1 MRIKKS
7 WLVFLCLLPFLFVSC
22 SGSGSGSGSLG
33 TLELKLTDNPGDYLS
48 VFVTITGIYA
58 IVDDSGPYRIEFA
71 DFSSPAVVEETGDT
85 VTVDL
90 IQLYNQ
96 TPISFALGNL
106 PAGRLDQIRLII
118 SEASLV
124 AYEDVVEVDG
134 NDDGEIEHVEATY
147 PVKVPSGAQSG
158 IKLNPR
164 DIEIQSGS
172 LTSLTLDFDA
182 DKSIVRLGGVE
193 DSSRDYDFILKPVI
207 FILEA
212 TGTIATDTE
221 TVATGLN
228 FPTDLQAVEGEGA
241 GSLAG
246 SVLVANAGT
255 SGTNAQT
262 VLPVDVSE
270 TWPIDAT
277 AITPPFASSA
287 DIFEGEP
294 LVNSPSGLAQYMDL
308 VWISNSVSATVLD
321 SAGTVSEL
329 YTTGGLSALSAMYI
343 DDNLLSSE
351 SVEGLIQTSGV
362 EFGGFAPSG
371 LLANDEFVVYQTNG
385 NGSIT
390 GIIIAKQLIFDVLGA
405 GSFGEPTDL
414 AFVPP
419 LTPIATGNPAGTPA
433 GWLFVTNA
441 ATDQIGVVSLTT
453 IGGAV
458 GDEATR
464 VSGEIVQTL
473 SYPWLSN
480 PVGIAYSPG
489 ADLLYI
495 ANRGNGTITVISP
508 DGVEV
513 ATYDTGFGANA
524 LNGIDVAADGTVYVT
539 NTAGNNDPSAD
550 AGSSTL
556 EKVNILP

>member
-7 WLVFLCLLPFLFVSC
+7 WLVFLFLLPFLFVSC
-22 SGSGSGSGSLG
+22 GGGSSSGTSAG
-33 TLELKLTDNPGDYLS
+33 TLELKLTDSPGDYLS
-48 VFVTITGIYA
+48 VFVKIVGVYA
-58 IVDDSGPYRIEFA
+58 IVDDAGPYRLEFA

-96 TPISFALGNL
+96 TPISFALGSL
-106 PAGRLDQIRLII
+106 PAGRLDQIRLVIT
-118 SEASLV
+118 EARIV
-124 AYEDVVEVDG
+124 IEDES
-134 NDDGEIEHVEATY
+134 GEGVTY

-164 DIEIQSGS
+164 DIDIHSGS

-182 DKSIVRLGGVE
+182 EKSIVELGESGN
-193 DSSRDYDFILKPVI
+193 SSREYDYILKPVI

-228 FPTDLQAVEGEGA
+228 FPTDLQAVEDG

-246 SVLVANAGT
+246 NVLVANTGT
-255 SGTNAQT
+255 SGTNSQT
-262 VLPVDVSE
+262 VLPVDVSQ

-277 AITPPFASSA
+277 TITPPFASSG

-294 LVNSPSGLAQYMDL
+294 LVNSPSGLAQYADL
-308 VWISNSVSATVLD
+308 VWISNLFSATVLD

-329 YTTGGLSALSAMYI
+329 YTAGSLSALYV
-343 DDNLLSSE
+343 DNTLPTSE
-351 SVEGLIQTSGV
+351 SPTGLVETSGV

-390 GIIIAKQLIFDVLGA
+390 GIIIAKQLIFDVLGSGFTA
-405 GSFGEPTDL
+405 PSDL

-419 LTPIATGNPAGTPA
+419 LTPIAAGNPEGTPA
-433 GWLFVTNA
+433 GWLFVTDS
-441 ATDQIGVVSLTT
+441 ATDQIGVVTLTT
-453 IGGAV
+453 TGGAV
-458 GDEATR
+458 GDETTR
-464 VSGEIVQTL
+464 VSGEVVQTL

-480 PVGIAYSPG
+480 PVGIAYDPG
-489 ADLLYI
+489 TDLLYI

-513 ATYDTGFGANA
+513 ATFDTGFGANA
-524 LNGIDVAADGTVYVT
+524 LNGIDVAPDGTVYVT
-539 NTAGNNDPSAD
+539 NTAGNDDPSAE
-550 AGSSTL
+550 AGASTL
-556 EKVNILP
+556 ERVAIVLP